1 MYLYHGSNV
10 EVISPK
16 IIVSNRNLDFGVGFY
31 TTSNLE
37 QAKRWAYL
45 QTIRR
50 KKGTSI
56 VTYYGFDE
64 NDTKAL
70 RILRFDSPNK
80 EWLNFVADN
89 RKGIYS
95 GKKYDIVIG
104 PVANDNTMPVI
115 NDYMSGNIS
124 EEIALVLLMPQKLS
138 DQYAFLTER
147 SLELLNVRGIS
158 NE

>member
-1 MYLYHGSNV
+1 MLEKKYWFLY
-10 EVISPK
+10 K
-16 IIVSNRNLDFGVGFY
+16 NLIELLRLVRYGKLKSLFELY
-31 TTSNLE
+31 
-37 QAKRWAYL
+37 
-45 QTIRR
+45 RR
-50 KKGTSI
+50 KESEIK
-56 VTYYGFDE
+56 FD
-64 NDTKAL
+64 L
-70 RILRFDSPNK
+70 PNK

>member
-1 MYLYHGSNV
+1 M
-10 EVISPK
+10 
-16 IIVSNRNLDFGVGFY
+16 
-31 TTSNLE
+31 
-37 QAKRWAYL
+37 
-45 QTIRR
+45 
-50 KKGTSI
+50 
-56 VTYYGFDE
+56 
-64 NDTKAL
+64 
-70 RILRFDSPNK
+70 RILHFDSPNK
-80 EWLNFVADN
+80 EWLNCGGDSG
-89 RKGIYS
+89 KGIYS

-147 SLELLNVRGIS
+147 SLELLNVRGIY

>member
-1 MYLYHGSNV
+1 MP
-10 EVISPK
+10 I
-16 IIVSNRNLDFGVGFY
+16 
-31 TTSNLE
+31 
-37 QAKRWAYL
+37 
-45 QTIRR
+45 
-50 KKGTSI
+50 
-56 VTYYGFDE
+56 
-64 NDTKAL
+64 
-70 RILRFDSPNK
+70 
-80 EWLNFVADN
+80 NFVADN
-89 RKGIYS
+89 MKGIYS